1 MEQAEA
7 PDELRKVIDG
17 VKSFSLAPNELIY
30 GFDLHTGDD
39 YGVFNIK
46 IKTVFI

>member
-7 PDELRKVIDG
+7 PDKLQKKIKG

-30 GFDLHTGDD
+30 GFDLVTNG
-39 YGVFNIK
+39 YYVFNIK
-46 IKTVFI
+46 IKTVMF